1 MDPWLDPPPQV
12 RVSSDEVHVWRL
24 GLQVETD
31 NRLKALLGL
40 LSDDERARAA
50 RFHFDRDRNRFIAG
64 RGQLRE
70 ILGRYL
76 DKPPDAVRF
85 RYGLQ
90 GKPFLEHH
98 RRGFQFNLA
107 HSGDLALVAVTTNR
121 QVGVDI
127 EKIHPVITEEE
138 IAQRFFSA
146 EEIVAL
152 RVLPGS
158 EQRLAFFLC
167 WTRKEAFLKAL
178 GEGIAYGLDQFTV
191 TLTPGEPALLLEV
204 LPDPSAPTRWSLA
217 DLQPG
222 DGYAGAVAFEG
233 HDERLLCWQYPAG

>member
-1 MDPWLDPPPQV
+1 MAPWQDPPPEI
-12 RVSSDEVHVWRL
+12 RVSSEEVHVWRL
-24 GLQVETD
+24 CLQVED
-31 NRLKALLGL
+31 SRQEAFRNLLA
-40 LSDDERARAA
+40 DDERTRAA
-50 RFHFDRDRNRFIAG
+50 RFHFDRDRNRFIAA
-64 RGQLRE
+64 RGQMRE

-76 DKPPDAVRF
+76 DKPPESLRF

-107 HSGDLALVAVTTNR
+107 HSGDLGLLAVTADR
-121 QVGVDI
+121 QVGVDLEEI
-127 EKIHPVITEEE
+127 RPVITEEE

-146 EEIVAL
+146 EEIVSL
-152 RVLPGS
+152 RVLPAS

-191 TLTPGEPALLLEV
+191 TLTPGEPADLVEV
-204 LPDPSAPTRWSLA
+204 LPDPSAASRWSLA
-217 DLQPG
+217 NLEPSE
-222 DGYAGAVAFEG
+222 GYVGAVAFEG
-233 HDERLLCWQYPAG
+233 GPGRMRHWQYPVK